1 MEAPMD
7 PLEFC
12 AKARVAR
19 CAKARVLREKARAT
33 HDQEVRGL

>member
-7 PLEFC
+7 PLEF
-12 AKARVAR
+12 